1 MSRRGTHMLVLA
13 FLLVGVGSACVST
26 NHVLID
32 PSAARYAAV
41 PSDSVVIYEKE
52 TELDTFE
59 YVRIALIDASST
71 NEFNDRVDMLKAMR
85 REAGKLGAN
94 AILVSDIEEPP
105 MLARIA
111 ADVLGAET
119 ERRGSVVAIRILG
132 RKQAAGTD

>member
-1 MSRRGTHMLVLA
+1 MSRRGTQMIGLA
-13 FLLVGVGSACVST
+13 LLLVGVGSACVST

-32 PSAARYAAV
+32 PSAPRYAAV

-52 TELDTFE
+52 TDLDAFQ
-59 YVRIALIDASST
+59 YVRIALIDASSS

-85 REAGKLGAN
+85 REAGRLGAN
-94 AILVSDIEEPP
+94 AILVSGIEEPP